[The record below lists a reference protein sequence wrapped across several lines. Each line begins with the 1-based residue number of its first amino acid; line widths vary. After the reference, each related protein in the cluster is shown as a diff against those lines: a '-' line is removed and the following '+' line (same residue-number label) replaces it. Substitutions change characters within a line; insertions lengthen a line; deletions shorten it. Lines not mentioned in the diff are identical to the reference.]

1 MCLGLKLLRL
11 QKLILARC
19 EIMSETALIDAC
31 LRLLRLHGAFA
42 WRNNSGAVA
51 YGSPGQRRRFVR
63 YGLPGS
69 ADILAVLEG
78 GRFAAIE
85 CKRGKTAVTDRQ
97 VEFLSEVRSRGGLA
111 LVVRDVMEL
120 EMELEDELQKQRV

>member
-1 MCLGLKLLRL
+1 
-11 QKLILARC
+11 
-19 EIMSETALIDAC
+19 MSETTLIDAC
-31 LRLLRLHGAFA
+31 LRILRLHGAFA

-97 VEFLSEVRSRGGLA
+97 VEFLSEVLSRGGLA
-111 LVVRDVMEL
+111 LVVRDVNELVVEL
-120 EMELEDELQKQRV
+120 ERQRKNGIPNTV